1 MANIIKPQDNIP
13 SKSSSSTEWVNWYKS
28 LRKLLSKNDAN
39 TTFMKVWVQRGSNS
53 ANDSELRDYLENQG
67 IIIDKDAFDSI
78 ADLALAPFNLASLA
92 SKWSLYIIIGFSVI
106 ILAIIVYA
114 LFNVAKNPEK
124 IVSAAKFAI

>member
-1 MANIIKPQDNIP
+1 MSTILKPEDNIP
-13 SKSSSSTEWVNWYKS
+13 SKSSSSTEWINWYKS

-53 ANDSELRDYLENQG
+53 ANDSELRDYLEKQG

-78 ADLALAPFNLASLA
+78 SDLALAPFNLAYLA

-106 ILAIIVYA
+106 ILLIIVYA